1 MVVARRIGA
10 DRAVRS
16 GGVVNIRSIAVPNE
30 SHLSAHHVLVC
41 HCARGGINCLAGRDC
56 LGLGSSVNAQNASLF
71 PVAKHELDSAICI
84 MSLD

>member
-1 MVVARRIGA
+1 MIAFGSVRWLLLAALALIGLSVVAA
-10 DRAVRS
+10 W
-16 GGVVNIRSIAVPNE
+16 
-30 SHLSAHHVLVC
+30 LSAYYVLVC

-71 PVAKHELDSAICI
+71 SVARHELDSAICI